1 MDKFGLIG
9 DPIAH
14 SMSPALFKA
23 AYSGKKQEDG
33 SEYSYDLIEGSS
45 FEDSFARFMEEYR
58 AVNVTSPFKELAF
71 EKVLSLAREG
81 KGMISGPAARIGAAN
96 ILVKDKDGIT
106 AHNSDFT
113 GLIISIA
120 EAYYPGIVKEF
131 MKEFGEQFFVKV
143 HQFFRQCLGRI
154 FNRKPQALVVGCG
167 GFGRAAAVAAAELGF
182 DTALMNRTPEKAQA
196 LADSLPDYGFI
207 VDQMTDFREA
217 VKECDLVLYN
227 LPVALP
233 QIKEFSA
240 DDFAAENSGHGK
252 VIIEANYKDPA
263 FGEEEI
269 FKLTSADGIYVS
281 GLQLLLAQAITGFP
295 LMTGSQANLSL

>member
-9 DPIAH
+9 HPIDH
-14 SMSPALFKA
+14 SESPALFKA

-96 ILVKDKDGIT
+96 ILVKDKDGVT

-143 HQFFRQCLGRI
+143 HQFFRQCLGRT

-182 DTALMNRTPEKAQA
+182 DTALMNRTQEKAQA

-207 VDQMTDFREA
+207 VDPMTDFKEA
-217 VKECDLVLYN
+217 VKECDLILYT
-227 LPVALP
+227 LPVQLP
-233 QIKEFSA
+233 EIKELSA
-240 DDFAAENSGHGK
+240 DDYAAENSGHGK
-252 VIIEANYKDPA
+252 VIIEANYQSPSFDETDRLKILA
-263 FGEEEI
+263 
-269 FKLTSADGIYVS
+269 ADATYVS
-281 GLQLLLAQAITGFP
+281 GRQLLLSQALTGYS
-295 LMTGSQANLSL
+295 LMTGKDLYL